1 MKYINKTSGSIR
13 LAALLAGAALFGLA
27 SQNAL
32 AAGTASGT
40 PITNSATLTYSVAA
54 VVQPVVTGTSTAFL
68 VDEKINLVVAAAA
81 TTNVVP
87 NDTAKV
93 LTYTVTNTA
102 NSLLDFTLSIIQPAA
117 GDQFDATA
125 CNIYAE
131 SGGGAGYQAG
141 VDTAAFIDELAA
153 DATRA
158 VYVVCNIPNTVVNT
172 NIANVD
178 LVATAAGTFT
188 GANGIYVATPGVQ
201 GAVINETVGAETPGI
216 VDIVFIDAAGTA
228 AGDVIHDKTHS
239 NRGSYSVVSAVLS
252 ITKTTTLL
260 CGPVHFT
267 TNPKNIP
274 GAISRWTITI
284 SNDPAGANATL
295 SNITD
300 ALGATLAHD
309 ANLVVPTAVLCDSAT
324 GAPENALGKG
334 FKVTVPV
341 ARDISP
347 LCAAATSCFFTSA
360 NDGDGID
367 NNLGSITATF
377 GANLLP
383 IDGAHGATGLLKPGE
398 SVSIIFNTTL
408 Q

>member
-1 MKYINKTSGSIR
+1 MQFINKTSGSIR
-13 LAALLAGAALFGLA
+13 LAALLAGAALSGLA

-32 AAGTASGT
+32 AAGTTSGT
-40 PITNSATLTYSVAA
+40 SITNSATLTYSVAG
-54 VVQPVVTGTSTAFL
+54 VGQPDITATSTAFL
-68 VDEKINLVVAAAA
+68 VDARINLTVAAAA

-87 NDTAKV
+87 NDTGKV

-102 NSLLDFTLSIIQPAA
+102 NNPLDFTLSIIQPAA

-141 VDTAAFIDELAA
+141 VDTAAFIDELAI

-158 VYVVCNIPNTVVNT
+158 VYVVCDIPNTVVNSNVA
-172 NIANVD
+172 NID

-201 GAVINETVGAETPGI
+201 GAAILETVGAETPGI
-216 VDIVFIDAAGTA
+216 VDIVFVDAAGTA

-239 NRGSYSVVSAVLS
+239 NRGSYSVVSAALTV
-252 ITKTTTLL
+252 TKTATLL
-260 CGPVHFT
+260 CGPHHFT
-267 TNPKNIP
+267 ADPKNIP
-274 GAISRWTITI
+274 GAITRWTITI
-284 SNDPAGANATL
+284 SNDAAAANATL
-295 SNITD
+295 SSITD
-300 ALGATLAHD
+300 ALSATLAHD

-324 GAPENALGKG
+324 GAPENAAGKG

-347 LCAAATSCFFTSA
+347 TCASVTSCFFTSA

-367 NNLGSITATF
+367 NNLGTITATF

-383 IDGAHGATGLLKPGE
+383 VDGAHGVNGLLKPGE

>member
-1 MKYINKTSGSIR
+1 MKYINKTSSSTR
-13 LAALLAGAALFGLA
+13 LVALLSGAALLGLV

-40 PITNSATLTYSVAA
+40 SITNSATLTYSVAA
-54 VVQPVVTGTSTAFL
+54 VVQPAIIGTSTAFL
-68 VDEKINLVVAAAA
+68 VDEKINLTVAAAA

-93 LTYTVTNTA
+93 LTYTVTNNA
-102 NSLLDFTLSIIQPAA
+102 NSALDFTLSIIQPAA

-125 CNIYAE
+125 CNAYVE
-131 SGGGAGYQAG
+131 SGVTAGYQAAQD
-141 VDTAAFIDELAA
+141 VALFIDELAA
-153 DATRA
+153 DATKT
-158 VYVVCNIPNTVVNT
+158 VYVVCDIPNTVVNGNVA
-172 NIANVD
+172 NID
-178 LVATAAGTFT
+178 LLATAAGTFT
-188 GANGIYVATPGVQ
+188 GANGIYVITAGAQ
-201 GAVINETVGAETPGI
+201 GAAIAETVGADTPGS
-216 VDIVFIDAAGTA
+216 VDIVFIDVAGTA
-228 AGDVIHDKTHS
+228 AGDAIHDKTHS
-239 NRGSYSVVSAVLS
+239 NRGSYSVVTSVLS
-252 ITKTTTLL
+252 ITKTVTLL
-260 CGPVHFT
+260 CDPVHFT
-267 TNPKNIP
+267 TTPKNIP
-274 GAISRWTITI
+274 GSITQWTITI
-284 SNDPAGANATL
+284 SNAVAGANATL
-295 SNITD
+295 TAITD
-300 ALGATLAHD
+300 TLGAMLAHD
-309 ANLVVPTAVLCDSAT
+309 ANLVVPTAIVCDSAT
-324 GAPENALGKG
+324 GAAENGVGKG

-383 IDGAHGATGLLKPGE
+383 IDGLHGATGLLKPGE